1 MTETEDVTILWD
13 YYTKGQRLEAN
24 KPGIA
29 IKDKKK
35 ICKLMDVKVPS
46 DLNISVAEF
55 EKLSKY
61 KELEIKYRP

>member
-1 MTETEDVTILWD
+1 
-13 YYTKGQRLEAN
+13 
-24 KPGIA
+24 
-29 IKDKKK
+29 
-35 ICKLMDVKVPS
+35 MDVKVPS